1 MGIGYGRTVQ
11 VWKDLL
17 LKGSEGRADPYLT
30 HQVPGDVSVLQ
41 FSPFEDCLGI
51 GHAVGFSSILVPG
64 VSGCGFVMESPSQYL
79 QLPNISCHDHC
90 HDR

>member
-64 VSGCGFVMESPSQYL
+64 VSGCGLSPAV
-79 QLPNISCHDHC
+79 
-90 HDR
+90 